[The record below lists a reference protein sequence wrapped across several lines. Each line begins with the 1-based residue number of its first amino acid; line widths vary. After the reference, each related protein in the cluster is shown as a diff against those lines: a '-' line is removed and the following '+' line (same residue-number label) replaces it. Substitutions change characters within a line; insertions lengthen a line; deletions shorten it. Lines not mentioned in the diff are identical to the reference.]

1 MKHYWN
7 ESQNSVTQM
16 HFSSYYHDDTLDYDW
31 LTMPTLDYDWLT
43 MPTTHQKLY
52 LYRNEDFATQMS
64 VEVE

>member
-1 MKHYWN
+1 
-7 ESQNSVTQM
+7 M

-52 LYRNEDFATQMS
+52 
-64 VEVE
+64 